1 MNVSGFG
8 KTSFPF
14 ESFGQL
20 IQKLSSYSGTVELS
34 QSTGHL
40 FLVFHRKQLHL
51 ESEGFRSLRHVD
63 NDRESHCSKV
73 IINSPKK
80 RYETIPENL
89 LQMNYKLNLVQISQ

>member
-8 KTSFPF
+8 KTSLPF

-40 FLVFHRKQLHL
+40 FKVFRRKQLNL
-51 ESEGFRSLRHVD
+51 ESEGLRFLRHV
-63 NDRESHCSKV
+63 NNNRESHCSKV
-73 IINSPKK
+73 IINSSKK
-80 RYETIPENL
+80 RF
-89 LQMNYKLNLVQISQ
+89 